1 MCCRKNFL
9 DFYRIFGKEYKIHGF
24 LPSYFVRLICKNQG
38 IDKFKS
44 LDFPANSPLDLTNGI
59 FFAYNCDSLRDF
71 PEKFPK
77 ETLPAEKLAERMPD
91 DGREDMT
98 KLLNGAET
106 AFRFLRSR
114 LAALCFLFVAVTV
127 IIFQICDRMHA
138 VVCTT
143 EATHRSL
150 HFVLEDNAQEAAAR
164 FGGQAETEDRY
175 INLATVSSLTATVT
189 VDGKNFSRQVP
200 NGTTVG
206 ELLHQEEISYDGN
219 DLLTPAAEKPLEEGD
234 RIVLQRVEIEEYTE
248 DEIIPYKTIHK
259 NSPLLG
265 YGKTK
270 VLQTGSDGIRT
281 KTYTRCTVDGKEEE
295 LQLLGEK
302 ISKTAVDE
310 IILVG
315 SNIPISPLDFGFE
328 VDEYGKP
335 LHYKRLLTNQVAT
348 GYSARPGALTA
359 SGRAA
364 VVGTVAVNPN
374 IIPYGSKLYITSAD
388 GQFIYGCAIA
398 ADTGTGLMQ
407 GIIDVDLF
415 YDTYRESAMNGRK
428 IVDIYVLE

>member
-1 MCCRKNFL
+1 MDKFL
-9 DFYRIFGKEYKIHGF
+9 WFCFVGF
-24 LPSYFVRLICKNQG
+24 ICKTQG
-38 IDKFKS
+38 IDNFKS
-44 LDFPANSPLDLTNGI
+44 LDFHTKSPLNLTNRI

-71 PEKFPK
+71 PEKTPK
-77 ETLPAEKLAERMPD
+77 EILQAKKTGRKIPN
-91 DGREDMT
+91 DGREGMT

-106 AFRFLRSR
+106 AFRLLRSR
-114 LAALCFLFVAVTV
+114 LAALCFLFLVVTG
-127 IIFQICDRMHA
+127 IIFEICDRMHA

-143 EATHRSL
+143 EATRRSL
-150 HFVLEDNAQEAAAR
+150 HFVLEDSAQAAAAR
-164 FGGQAETEDRY
+164 FGGQAQPDERY
-175 INLATVSSLTATVT
+175 ISLSTASSLTATVT
-189 VDGKNFSRQVP
+189 VDGKAFSRQVP

-206 ELLHQEEISYDGN
+206 ELLHQEQISYDGN
-219 DLLTPAAEKPLEEGD
+219 DLLTPSAEKPLEEGD

-248 DEIIPYKTIHK
+248 DEIIPYRTIHK

-270 VLQTGSDGIRT
+270 VIQTGSDGIRT
-281 KTYTRCTVDGKEEE
+281 KTYTRCTVDGEEEE

-302 ISKTAVDE
+302 VSKTAVDE

-335 LHYKRLLTNQVAT
+335 LHYKKLLTNQVAT

-374 IIPYGSKLYITSAD
+374 IIPYGSKLYIASAD
-388 GQFIYGCAIA
+388 GQFVYGCAIA